1 MWSYRRLI
9 CAGLFLL
16 GLNGCG
22 FHPLYAPSSRA
33 EFEPEL
39 AAIRVEAIP
48 DRLGQILAISLRDSF
63 NPSGDRVSARYGLRI
78 ALTTTR
84 QDVGIRSDGTASRAE
99 IDTTATFTLTELG
112 SNRILLTSSARTVSG
127 FDILTDDY
135 ATIVAE
141 KDAKERSMHDLS
153 DEIHTRLAL
162 FLLRDQA
169 KG

>member
-1 MWSYRRLI
+1 
-9 CAGLFLL
+9 L
-16 GLNGCG
+16 GACG

-33 EFEPEL
+33 AYEPEL

-48 DRLGQILAISLRDSF
+48 DRLGQILAISLRDSLKP
-63 NPSGDRVSARYGLRI
+63 NGERAVNRYALRI
-78 ALTTTR
+78 ALTTSR

-141 KDAKERSMHDLS
+141 KDAKERSMRDLS

-162 FLLRDQA
+162 FLRRGQ
-169 KG
+169 KNG

>member
-1 MWSYRRLI
+1 MMG
-9 CAGLFLL
+9 A
-16 GLNGCG
+16 CG
-22 FHPLYAPSSRA
+22 FHPLYAPSSRSVY
-33 EFEPEL
+33 EPEL
-39 AAIRVEAIP
+39 AAIRVESIP

-63 NPSGDRVSARYGLRI
+63 NPSGERTSARYGLRI
-78 ALTTTR
+78 AITISR

-112 SNRILLTSSARTVSG
+112 STRILLTSSARTVSG

-141 KDAKERSMHDLS
+141 KDAKERSMRDLS

-162 FLLRDQA
+162 FLGRDRRN
-169 KG
+169 G